1 MLALNPDDA
10 VTDPIRNGPPRLAA
24 LSHDAGSQQH
34 QMLDVQPVGAEPEPA
49 PVGPR
54 ALPLRA
60 RISAAVDRAFALL
73 ANLASNSNVHLA
85 GMAAI
90 GIVTMPGSLLTGM
103 VAYAALLHARLP
115 LLTLQTLADR
125 ILAADAGGTRL
136 MLGLLLSG
144 WAVLQPL
151 LSRSS
156 SVGFLSGPAH
166 ALFGLIPML
175 VGCLLAR
182 LAMEEHP
189 VAAAVPNQHHE

>member
-1 MLALNPDDA
+1 MTEPL
-10 VTDPIRNGPPRLAA
+10 RNGPSQLSAISQAMGHHPPAVSAVRAA
-24 LSHDAGSQQH
+24 PGHSGVEGADP
-34 QMLDVQPVGAEPEPA
+34 PV
-49 PVGPR
+49 VS
-54 ALPLRA
+54 LRT
-60 RISAAVDRAFALL
+60 RVSAAVDRAFAAL
-73 ANLASNSNVHLA
+73 AVLASSANFHLA
-85 GMAAI
+85 GMATI
-90 GIVTMPGSLLTGM
+90 GIITMPGSLLTGM

-144 WAVLQPL
+144 WTLLGPL

-156 SVGFLSGPAH
+156 SVSFLSGPAH

-189 VAAAVPNQHHE
+189 AIAAPPAAHPQ